1 MSGMSQPSFAA
12 HGAVDLA
19 ALAAQ
24 RAAEER
30 ARERAEELARS
41 GGADGAEPAPLVI
54 IDVTEETFQAEVV
67 DRSMTVPVV
76 LDFWATWC
84 QPCTQLSPILERLAE
99 DDAGAWVLARIDVDA
114 NQRLSSAA
122 EVQSIPTVRVV
133 WQGQLVPG
141 FTGALPEP
149 QVRAFLDQVL
159 LLADAEGGAA
169 AEVLDP
175 AVGAHLDAAADALEA
190 GDLDAAET
198 AYRNL
203 LNERPGDAD
212 GRAGLATVALLR
224 RTEHAE
230 PMVVLA
236 EAEAR
241 PDDVAAQ
248 LAAADVEFAG
258 GQVELAFDRLIAVV
272 RRASG
277 PERETARG
285 RLVELFDLL
294 PPEDPRLA
302 RGRAGLSSAL
312 F

>member
-1 MSGMSQPSFAA
+1 MAGARMSDMSQPSFAA

-41 GGADGAEPAPLVI
+41 GDADGAEPAPLVI

-99 DDAGAWVLARIDVDA
+99 ADGGRWVLARIDVDA

-122 EVQSIPTVRVV
+122 QVQSIPTVHVV

-149 QVRAFLDQVL
+149 QVRAFLDQVRQ
-159 LLADAEGGAA
+159 LAGAQASDA
-169 AEVLDP
+169 AEVDVADP
-175 AVGAHLDAAADALEA
+175 HLDAAADALDS
-190 GDLDAAET
+190 GDLDAAEA
-198 AYRNL
+198 AYKAL
-203 LNERPGDAD
+203 LDERPGD
-212 GRAGLATVALLR
+212 
-224 RTEHAE
+224 
-230 PMVVLA
+230 
-236 EAEAR
+236 
-241 PDDVAAQ
+241 
-248 LAAADVEFAG
+248 
-258 GQVELAFDRLIAVV
+258 
-272 RRASG
+272 
-277 PERETARG
+277 
-285 RLVELFDLL
+285 
-294 PPEDPRLA
+294 
-302 RGRAGLSSAL
+302 
-312 F
+312 

>member
-1 MSGMSQPSFAA
+1 
-12 HGAVDLA
+12 
-19 ALAAQ
+19 
-24 RAAEER
+24 
-30 ARERAEELARS
+30 
-41 GGADGAEPAPLVI
+41 
-54 IDVTEETFQAEVV
+54 
-67 DRSMTVPVV
+67 VPVV

-99 DDAGAWVLARIDVDA
+99 ADGGRWVLARIDVDA
-114 NQRLSSAA
+114 NQRLSGAA
-122 EVQSIPTVRVV
+122 QVQSIPTVHVV

-159 LLADAEGGAA
+159 LLAEAEAGGGAEA
-169 AEVLDP
+169 LDP
-175 AVGAHLDAAADALEA
+175 VVGAHLDAAADALEA
-190 GDLDAAET
+190 GDLDAAER
-198 AYRNL
+198 AYRAL
-203 LNERPGDAD
+203 LNERPADPD
-212 GRAGLATVALLR
+212 GRGGLATVALLR

-241 PDDVAAQ
+241 PEDVPAQ

-258 GQVELAFDRLIAVV
+258 GQVDLAFDRLIATV

-277 PERETARG
+277 PEREAARA
-285 RLVELFDLL
+285 RTVELFDLL
-294 PPEDPRLA
+294 PPDDPRLA
-302 RGRAGLSSAL
+302 RARAGLSSAL

>member
-1 MSGMSQPSFAA
+1 MTQPSFAA

-30 ARERAEELARS
+30 ALARAREREET
-41 GGADGAEPAPLVI
+41 GEPPSPVI
-54 IDVTEETFQAEVV
+54 IDVTEQTFQAEVL

-114 NQRLSSAA
+114 NQRLASAA
-122 EVQSIPTVRVV
+122 QVQSIPTVHVV

-141 FTGALPEP
+141 FTGALPEA

-159 LLADAEGGAA
+159 LLVQAEGGAEGEA
-169 AEVLDP
+169 VDP
-175 AVGAHLDAAADALEA
+175 VVGGHLDAAADALEA

-198 AYRNL
+198 AYRAL
-203 LNERPGDAD
+203 LNDRPGDAD
-212 GRAGLATVALLR
+212 GRAGLATVGLLR

-241 PDDVAAQ
+241 PDDVPTQ

-258 GQVELAFDRLIAVV
+258 GQGDVAFDRLIRPV
-272 RRASG
+272 RRSSG
-277 PERETARG
+277 PEREAARG

-302 RGRAGLSSAL
+302 RARGELASAL